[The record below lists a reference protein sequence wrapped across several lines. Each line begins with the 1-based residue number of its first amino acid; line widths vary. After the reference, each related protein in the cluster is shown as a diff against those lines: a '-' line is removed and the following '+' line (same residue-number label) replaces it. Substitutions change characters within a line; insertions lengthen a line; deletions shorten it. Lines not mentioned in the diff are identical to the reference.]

1 MVQGGGWR
9 RERAASPSTRA
20 ADSIARPSSLLLRVV
35 LAMRAAAVT
44 RWWRACGR
52 EGRDCGLTAATSAR
66 PVCAV
71 RCGRE
76 LKSDS
81 HCSLRTA
88 GCELRAGT
96 CVWTHGIA
104 RQCAN
109 VSQMIQQ
116 PKVTLYPATGSP
128 RGAVHR
134 GPTLHTALTAQAL
147 HAGEETRVRTSS
159 LLHSTPRP
167 STGSRSEATAAAFPA
182 TGSPPPRHCC
192 AADCCSS
199 LSWRGPRGS
208 KKKIAQSSLPRVL
221 TVKLPSLSDHPP
233 PCSMQVQPIVTTR
246 ISTVVASQAEQQQR
260 SG

>member
-1 MVQGGGWR
+1 
-9 RERAASPSTRA
+9 
-20 ADSIARPSSLLLRVV
+20 
-35 LAMRAAAVT
+35 MRAAAVT

-66 PVCAV
+66 PGCAV

-76 LKSDS
+76 LKSE
-81 HCSLRTA
+81 SLQYAHSRL
-88 GCELRAGT
+88 GLRAGT

-134 GPTLHTALTAQAL
+134 GPTLHTALTAQRL

-159 LLHSTPRP
+159 LPQRTAHPGRALVAAVRPQPRP
-167 STGSRSEATAAAFPA
+167 SRPQALHHLVT
-182 TGSPPPRHCC
+182 

-208 KKKIAQSSLPRVL
+208 KKKVAQSSLPRVL

-233 PCSMQVQPIVTTR
+233 PCTMQVQPIVTTR
-246 ISTVVASQAEQQQR
+246 ISTVVASQAELQQR

>member
-1 MVQGGGWR
+1 MQHKRPHGHPLRCCSSACEATTVEIRVVTIGCTCMEQGGGWR

-66 PVCAV
+66 PGCAV

-76 LKSDS
+76 LKSE
-81 HCSLRTA
+81 SLQYAHSRL
-88 GCELRAGT
+88 GLRAGT

-134 GPTLHTALTAQAL
+134 GPTLHTALTAQA
-147 HAGEETRVRTSS
+147 
-159 LLHSTPRP
+159 
-167 STGSRSEATAAAFPA
+167 
-182 TGSPPPRHCC
+182 
-192 AADCCSS
+192 
-199 LSWRGPRGS
+199 PRGRRDP
-208 KKKIAQSSLPRVL
+208 SS
-221 TVKLPSLSDHPP
+221 D
-233 PCSMQVQPIVTTR
+233 
-246 ISTVVASQAEQQQR
+246 
-260 SG
+260 

>member
-1 MVQGGGWR
+1 MQHKRPHGHPLRCCSSACEATTVEIRVVTIGCTCMVQGGGWR

-134 GPTLHTALTAQAL
+134 GPTLHTALTAQA
-147 HAGEETRVRTSS
+147 
-159 LLHSTPRP
+159 
-167 STGSRSEATAAAFPA
+167 
-182 TGSPPPRHCC
+182 
-192 AADCCSS
+192 
-199 LSWRGPRGS
+199 PRGRRDP
-208 KKKIAQSSLPRVL
+208 SS
-221 TVKLPSLSDHPP
+221 D
-233 PCSMQVQPIVTTR
+233 
-246 ISTVVASQAEQQQR
+246 
-260 SG
+260 